1 MATLGVS
8 TRARVI
14 SRISFY
20 LLLIGFAQ
28 VSTWIFPD
36 PHQRE
41 LDAWAEQGV
50 VRPLIAVPL
59 SDLSVIPSGMMKVG
73 G

>member
-1 MATLGVS
+1 M
-8 TRARVI
+8 I

-28 VSTWIFPD
+28 ELTWLLPS
-36 PHQRE
+36 HQRE
-41 LDAWAEQGV
+41 LNPWAEHGV
-50 VRPLIAVPL
+50 VCPLIAVLL
-59 SDLSVIPSGMMKVG
+59 SDLSVIPSGMMDVG

>member
-8 TRARVI
+8 ARARMI
-14 SRISFY
+14 SRISFD

-28 VSTWIFPD
+28 ELTWLLPD
-36 PHQRE
+36 SHQRE
-41 LDAWAEQGV
+41 LNAWAERGV

-59 SDLSVIPSGMMKVG
+59 SDLSVIPSGMMDVG

>member
-8 TRARVI
+8 ARARMI

-28 VSTWIFPD
+28 ELTWLLPD
-36 PHQRE
+36 FHQRE
-41 LDAWAEQGV
+41 VNVWVEYGV
-50 VRPLIAVPL
+50 VRPLIVVPL
-59 SDLSVIPSGMMKVG
+59 SDL
-73 G
+73 